1 MKCNTCGKVYF
12 YDDNDLKN
20 NSKNGFLTAVSAIGG
35 TGLQT
40 EKDFNKSNNIEQI
53 SQIVQLLL
61 LVSSPYN
68 LKD

>member
-1 MKCNTCGKVYF
+1 MEYKMKCNTCGKVYF

-40 EKDFNKSNNIEQI
+40 EKDFNKSNNIE
-53 SQIVQLLL
+53 
-61 LVSSPYN
+61 
-68 LKD
+68 

>member
-40 EKDFNKSNNIEQI
+40 EKDFNKSNNIE
-53 SQIVQLLL
+53 
-61 LVSSPYN
+61 
-68 LKD
+68 